1 MIVSPQFGQPRA
13 PGAGAPLA
21 TGPYC
26 AACAQ
31 LLTMSVPIPVAI
43 LGFSTFDRKALASY
57 FQLNGRGRAR
67 YAHVLN
73 ADLAD
78 LVIADADEPG
88 VLELL
93 QTLGRVQDALFIG
106 ALAPSDAAAWMMR
119 PIDQTQ
125 VLREL
130 DALMSRRD
138 NPSSLPLPLTLPSSL
153 GRGALR
159 TIGALDLP
167 DPPARRADD
176 GAPPAR
182 RHPEQLDPH
191 EARRRE
197 LEALRRPQI
206 APRALLVDDSEVA
219 LHFLK
224 RQLLAY
230 GVEVDLARDSD
241 RALDLLTH
249 HVYGLVFLDVDLG
262 PNSRTDGLTLC
273 HQVRYRLQHPG
284 GRAPMVVMVSAFH
297 DPVDQVRGTL
307 AGAEAYL
314 GKPLDLPALD
324 RLLGRQGLYRSLAP
338 SAQPGGASP
347 RPGQRT

>member
-1 MIVSPQFGQPRA
+1 MP
-13 PGAGAPLA
+13 
-21 TGPYC
+21 
-26 AACAQ
+26 
-31 LLTMSVPIPVAI
+31 VPVPVAI
-43 LGFSTFDRKALASY
+43 LGFSAFDRKALASY
-57 FQLNGRGRAR
+57 FQRGGPGRLR
-67 YAHVLN
+67 YEHVLN

-106 ALAPSDAAAWMMR
+106 ALAPAEAVSWMMR

-130 DALMSRRD
+130 DALMARRD
-138 NPSSLPLPLTLPSSL
+138 NPRSSPLPLTLPSSL
-153 GRGALR
+153 GRNALR
-159 TIGALDLP
+159 TIGTLGALDLP
-167 DPPARRADD
+167 DLPSRRADD
-176 GAPPAR
+176 EAAPPR
-182 RHPEQLDPH
+182 RHPDLLDPR

-197 LEALRRPQI
+197 MEALRRPLV

-224 RQLLAY
+224 RQLQGY
-230 GVEVDLARDSD
+230 GVECDLARDSE

-249 HVYGLVFLDVDLG
+249 HAYGLVFLDVDLG
-262 PNSRTDGLTLC
+262 PDSRSDGLTLC
-273 HQVRYRLQHPG
+273 HQIRYRLHHPG
-284 GRAPMVVMVSAFH
+284 GRAPLVVMVSAFH

-307 AGAEAYL
+307 AGAEGYL

-324 RLLGRQGLYRSLAP
+324 RLLGRQGLYRPLGPAGD
-338 SAQPGGASP
+338 AAR
-347 RPGQRT
+347 RPGHPGNR

>member
-1 MIVSPQFGQPRA
+1 MP
-13 PGAGAPLA
+13 
-21 TGPYC
+21 
-26 AACAQ
+26 
-31 LLTMSVPIPVAI
+31 VPIPVAI
-43 LGFSTFDRKALASY
+43 LGFSAFDRKALASY
-57 FQLNGRGRAR
+57 FQLTGRTRPR

-93 QTLGRVQDALFIG
+93 RTLGRVQDALFIG
-106 ALAPSDAAAWMMR
+106 ALAPPEAAAWMMR

-130 DALMSRRD
+130 DALMARRD
-138 NPSSLPLPLTLPSSL
+138 NPRSSPLPLTLPSSL

-159 TIGALDLP
+159 TIGMLDLP
-167 DPPARRADD
+167 DSPTRRVDDDLPP
-176 GAPPAR
+176 R
-182 RHPEQLDPH
+182 RHPAQLDPQ

-224 RQLLAY
+224 RQLQPYAI
-230 GVEVDLARDSD
+230 EVDLARDSE

-249 HVYGLVFLDVDLG
+249 HVYGMVFLDVDLG

-273 HQVRYRLQHPG
+273 HQIRYRLHHPG

-314 GKPLDLPALD
+314 GKPLDLTALD
-324 RLLGRQGLYRSLAP
+324 RLLGRQGLYRPLG
-338 SAQPGGASP
+338 QPGDGAR
-347 RPGQRT
+347 RPGRHT

>member
-1 MIVSPQFGQPRA
+1 MP
-13 PGAGAPLA
+13 
-21 TGPYC
+21 
-26 AACAQ
+26 
-31 LLTMSVPIPVAI
+31 VPIPVAI
-43 LGFSTFDRKALASY
+43 LGFSAFDRKALASY
-57 FQLNGRGRAR
+57 FQLTGRTRPR

-93 QTLGRVQDALFIG
+93 RTLGRVQDALFIG
-106 ALAPSDAAAWMMR
+106 ALAPPEAAAWMMR

-130 DALMSRRD
+130 DALMARRD
-138 NPSSLPLPLTLPSSL
+138 NPRSSPLPLTLPSSL

-159 TIGALDLP
+159 TIGMLDLP
-167 DPPARRADD
+167 DSPTRRVDDDLPP
-176 GAPPAR
+176 R
-182 RHPEQLDPH
+182 RHPAQLDPQ

-224 RQLLAY
+224 RQLQPYAI
-230 GVEVDLARDSD
+230 EVDLARDSE

-249 HVYGLVFLDVDLG
+249 HVYGMVFLDVDLG
-262 PNSRTDGLTLC
+262 PHSRTDGLTLC
-273 HQVRYRLQHPG
+273 HQIRYRLHHPG

-314 GKPLDLPALD
+314 GKPLDLTALD
-324 RLLGRQGLYRSLAP
+324 RLLGRQGLYRP
-338 SAQPGGASP
+338 MGQPGGGAR
-347 RPGQRT
+347 RPGRHT

>member
-1 MIVSPQFGQPRA
+1 MP
-13 PGAGAPLA
+13 
-21 TGPYC
+21 
-26 AACAQ
+26 
-31 LLTMSVPIPVAI
+31 VPIPVAI
-43 LGFSTFDRKALASY
+43 LGFSAFDRKALASY
-57 FQLNGRGRAR
+57 FQLTGRTRPR

-93 QTLGRVQDALFIG
+93 RTLGRVQDALFIG
-106 ALAPSDAAAWMMR
+106 ALAPPEAAAWMMR

-130 DALMSRRD
+130 DALMAQRD
-138 NPSSLPLPLTLPSSL
+138 NPRSSPLPLTLPSSL

-159 TIGALDLP
+159 TIGTLDLP
-167 DPPARRADD
+167 DSPTRRVDDDLPP
-176 GAPPAR
+176 R
-182 RHPEQLDPH
+182 RHPAQLDPQ

-224 RQLLAY
+224 RQLQTYAI
-230 GVEVDLARDSD
+230 EVDLARDSE

-273 HQVRYRLQHPG
+273 HQIRYRLHHPG

-314 GKPLDLPALD
+314 GKPLDLTALD
-324 RLLGRQGLYRSLAP
+324 RLLGRQGLYRP
-338 SAQPGGASP
+338 MGQPGGGAQ
-347 RPGQRT
+347 RPGRHT

>member
-1 MIVSPQFGQPRA
+1 
-13 PGAGAPLA
+13 
-21 TGPYC
+21 
-26 AACAQ
+26 
-31 LLTMSVPIPVAI
+31 MSVPIPVAI

-57 FQLNGRGRAR
+57 FQLGGRGRAR
-67 YAHVLN
+67 YAHMLD

-93 QTLGRVQDALFIG
+93 QALDRVQDALFIG
-106 ALAPSDAAAWMMR
+106 ALAPPGAVAWMMR
-119 PIDQTQ
+119 PIDHTQ

-130 DALMSRRD
+130 DTLMTRRD
-138 NPSSLPLPLTLPSSL
+138 NPSSQPLPLTLPSSL

-159 TIGALDLP
+159 TIGALDMPELP
-167 DPPARRADD
+167 TRRARD
-176 GAPPAR
+176 GAPALR
-182 RHPEQLDPH
+182 RHPEQLEPN

-197 LEALRRPQI
+197 REALRRPQI

-224 RQLLAY
+224 RQLQGY
-230 GVEVDLARDSD
+230 GIDVDLARDSD
-241 RALDLLTH
+241 RALDLLAH

-262 PNSRTDGLTLC
+262 PNSRTDGLMLC

-284 GRAPMVVMVSAFH
+284 GRSPMVVMVSAFH

-314 GKPLDLPALD
+314 GKPLDMPALD
-324 RLLGRQGLYRSLAP
+324 RLLGCQGLYRPFSP
-338 SAQPGGASP
+338 SAQPAAVAP
-347 RPGQRT
+347 RPGQRS

>member
-1 MIVSPQFGQPRA
+1 MP
-13 PGAGAPLA
+13 
-21 TGPYC
+21 
-26 AACAQ
+26 
-31 LLTMSVPIPVAI
+31 VPIPVAI
-43 LGFSTFDRKALASY
+43 LGFSAFDRKALASY
-57 FQLNGRGRAR
+57 FQLTGRTRPR

-93 QTLGRVQDALFIG
+93 RTLGRVQDALFIG
-106 ALAPSDAAAWMMR
+106 ALAPPEAAAWMMR

-130 DALMSRRD
+130 DALMGRRD
-138 NPSSLPLPLTLPSSL
+138 NPRSSPLPLTLPSSL

-159 TIGALDLP
+159 TIGMLDLP
-167 DPPARRADD
+167 DAPTRRVDDDLPP
-176 GAPPAR
+176 R
-182 RHPEQLDPH
+182 RHPAQLDPQ

-206 APRALLVDDSEVA
+206 APRALLIDDSEVA

-224 RQLLAY
+224 RQLQAY
-230 GVEVDLARDSD
+230 AIDVDLARDSE

-262 PNSRTDGLTLC
+262 PHSRTDGLTLC
-273 HQVRYRLQHPG
+273 HQIRYRLHHPG

-314 GKPLDLPALD
+314 GKPLDLTALD
-324 RLLGRQGLYRSLAP
+324 RLLGRQGLYRPLGQAGSG
-338 SAQPGGASP
+338 AQ
-347 RPGQRT
+347 RPGRHT

>member
-1 MIVSPQFGQPRA
+1 MPA
-13 PGAGAPLA
+13 
-21 TGPYC
+21 
-26 AACAQ
+26 
-31 LLTMSVPIPVAI
+31 SVPVAI
-43 LGFSTFDRKALASY
+43 LGFSAFDRKALASY
-57 FQLNGRGRAR
+57 FQRGGPGRLR

-78 LVIADADEPG
+78 LIIADADEPG

-93 QTLGRVQDALFIG
+93 QKLGRVHDALFIG
-106 ALAPSDAAAWMMR
+106 ALAPTDAAAWMMR

-130 DALMSRRD
+130 DALMASRD
-138 NPSSLPLPLTLPSSL
+138 NPRSSPLPLTLPSSL

-159 TIGALDLP
+159 TIGAADALAPP
-167 DPPARRADD
+167 DQPGRRADD
-176 GAPPAR
+176 EAPPPR
-182 RHPEQLDPH
+182 RHPAQLDPQ

-224 RQLLAY
+224 RQLLGY
-230 GVEVDLARDSD
+230 GLECDLARDSD

-249 HVYGLVFLDVDLG
+249 HVYGLVFLDLDLG
-262 PNSRTDGLTLC
+262 PDSRSDGLALC
-273 HQVRYRLQHPG
+273 HQIRYRLHHPG
-284 GRAPMVVMVSAFH
+284 GRAPLVVMVSAFH

-324 RLLGRQGLYRSLAP
+324 RLLGRQGLYRPLGPAGV
-338 SAQPGGASP
+338 SAQ
-347 RPGQRT
+347 RPGQLPKL

>member
-1 MIVSPQFGQPRA
+1 MP
-13 PGAGAPLA
+13 
-21 TGPYC
+21 
-26 AACAQ
+26 
-31 LLTMSVPIPVAI
+31 VPIPVAI
-43 LGFSTFDRKALASY
+43 LGFSAFDRQALASY
-57 FQLNGRGRAR
+57 FQLGGHGRQR

-106 ALAPSDAAAWMMR
+106 ALAPPDATAWMMR
-119 PIDQTQ
+119 PIDHPQ

-130 DALMSRRD
+130 DALMAGRD
-138 NPSSLPLPLTLPSSL
+138 QLRSSPLPLTLPSSM

-167 DPPARRADD
+167 DPPTRNAGEDQ
-176 GAPPAR
+176 PPPR
-182 RHPEQLDPH
+182 RHPEQLDPR
-191 EARRRE
+191 EVRRRE
-197 LEALRRPQI
+197 RQALRRPQI

-219 LHFLK
+219 LYFLK
-224 RQLLAY
+224 RQLQGYA
-230 GVEVDLARDSD
+230 VEVDMARDSD
-241 RALDLLTH
+241 RALDLLSH

-262 PNSRTDGLTLC
+262 PRSRTDGLTLC
-273 HQVRYRLQHPG
+273 HQVRHRLQHPG
-284 GRAPMVVMVSAFH
+284 GRAPMVVIVSAFH

-314 GKPLDLPALD
+314 GKPLDFAVLD
-324 RLLGRQGLYRSLAP
+324 RLLGRQGLYRPMAP
-338 SAQPGGASP
+338 AGQPGSGAQ
-347 RPGQRT
+347 RPGQRP

>member
-1 MIVSPQFGQPRA
+1 MP
-13 PGAGAPLA
+13 
-21 TGPYC
+21 
-26 AACAQ
+26 
-31 LLTMSVPIPVAI
+31 VPIPVAI
-43 LGFSTFDRKALASY
+43 LGFSAFDRKALASY
-57 FQLNGRGRAR
+57 FQLTGRTRPR

-93 QTLGRVQDALFIG
+93 RTLGRVQDALFIG
-106 ALAPSDAAAWMMR
+106 ALAPPEAAAWMMR

-130 DALMSRRD
+130 DALMAQRD
-138 NPSSLPLPLTLPSSL
+138 NPRSSPLPLTLPSSL

-159 TIGALDLP
+159 TIGMLDLP
-167 DPPARRADD
+167 DSPTRRVDDDLPP
-176 GAPPAR
+176 R
-182 RHPEQLDPH
+182 RHPAQLDPQ

-224 RQLLAY
+224 RQLQAY
-230 GVEVDLARDSD
+230 AIDVDLARDSE

-262 PNSRTDGLTLC
+262 PHSRTDGLTLC
-273 HQVRYRLQHPG
+273 HQIRYRLHHPG

-314 GKPLDLPALD
+314 GKPLDLTALD
-324 RLLGRQGLYRSLAP
+324 RLLGRQGLYRPLGQAGSG
-338 SAQPGGASP
+338 AQ
-347 RPGQRT
+347 RPGRHT

>member
-1 MIVSPQFGQPRA
+1 MP
-13 PGAGAPLA
+13 
-21 TGPYC
+21 
-26 AACAQ
+26 
-31 LLTMSVPIPVAI
+31 VPIPVAI
-43 LGFSTFDRKALASY
+43 LGFSAFDRKALASY
-57 FQLNGRGRAR
+57 FQRGGPGRPR
-67 YAHVLN
+67 YEHVLN

-93 QTLGRVQDALFIG
+93 QKLGRVGDALFIG
-106 ALAPSDAAAWMMR
+106 ALAPPEAAAWMMR

-130 DALMSRRD
+130 DALMARRD
-138 NPSSLPLPLTLPSSL
+138 NPRSSPLPLTLPSSL

-159 TIGALDLP
+159 TIGMLDLP
-167 DPPARRADD
+167 DAPTRRADD
-176 GAPPAR
+176 DLPQR
-182 RHPEQLDPH
+182 RHPAQLDPQ

-224 RQLLAY
+224 RQLLGY
-230 GVEVDLARDSD
+230 GLECDLARDSN
-241 RALDLLTH
+241 RALELLTSH
-249 HVYGLVFLDVDLG
+249 DYGLVFVDVDLG
-262 PNSRTDGLTLC
+262 PDSAVDGLSLC
-273 HQVRYRLQHPG
+273 HQVRYRLRPPG
-284 GRAPMVVMVSAFH
+284 GRAPMVVIVSAFH

-314 GKPLDLPALD
+314 GKPLDLTALD
-324 RLLGRQGLYRSLAP
+324 RLLGRQGLYRPLGQAGSG
-338 SAQPGGASP
+338 AQ
-347 RPGQRT
+347 RPGRHT

>member
-1 MIVSPQFGQPRA
+1 MPA
-13 PGAGAPLA
+13 
-21 TGPYC
+21 
-26 AACAQ
+26 
-31 LLTMSVPIPVAI
+31 PIPVAI
-43 LGFSTFDRKALASY
+43 LGFSAFDRKALASY
-57 FQLNGRGRAR
+57 FQRGGPGRLR
-67 YAHVLN
+67 YEHVLN

-106 ALAPSDAAAWMMR
+106 ALAPGEAGSWMMR

-130 DALMSRRD
+130 DALMARRD
-138 NPSSLPLPLTLPSSL
+138 NPRSSPLPLTLPSSL

-159 TIGALDLP
+159 TIGALGALDLP
-167 DPPARRADD
+167 EAPTRRADD
-176 GAPPAR
+176 ETPAPR
-182 RHPEQLDPH
+182 RHPDQLDPR

-197 LEALRRPQI
+197 MEVLRRPLVT
-206 APRALLVDDSEVA
+206 PRALLVDDSEVA

-224 RQLLAY
+224 RQLQGY
-230 GVEVDLARDSD
+230 GVECDMARDSE

-249 HVYGLVFLDVDLG
+249 HAYGLVFLDVDLG
-262 PNSRTDGLTLC
+262 PDSRSDGLTLC
-273 HQVRYRLQHPG
+273 HQIRYRLHHPG
-284 GRAPMVVMVSAFH
+284 GRAPLVVMVSAFH

-307 AGAEAYL
+307 AGAEGYL

-324 RLLGRQGLYRSLAP
+324 RLMGRQGLYRPLGPPGDTSRRP
-338 SAQPGGASP
+338 GHPGG
-347 RPGQRT
+347 R

>member
-1 MIVSPQFGQPRA
+1 MP
-13 PGAGAPLA
+13 
-21 TGPYC
+21 
-26 AACAQ
+26 
-31 LLTMSVPIPVAI
+31 VPIPVAI
-43 LGFSTFDRKALASY
+43 LGFSAFDRKALASY
-57 FQLNGRGRAR
+57 FQLTGRTRPR

-93 QTLGRVQDALFIG
+93 RTLGRVQDALFIG
-106 ALAPSDAAAWMMR
+106 ALAPPEAAAWMMR

-130 DALMSRRD
+130 DALMARRD
-138 NPSSLPLPLTLPSSL
+138 NPRSSPLPLTLPSSL

-159 TIGALDLP
+159 TIGMLDLP
-167 DPPARRADD
+167 DSPTRRVDDDLPP
-176 GAPPAR
+176 R
-182 RHPEQLDPH
+182 RHPAQLDPQ

-224 RQLLAY
+224 RQLQAY
-230 GVEVDLARDSD
+230 AIDVDLARDSE

-262 PNSRTDGLTLC
+262 PHSRTDGLTLC
-273 HQVRYRLQHPG
+273 HQIRYRLHHPG

-314 GKPLDLPALD
+314 GKPLDLTALD
-324 RLLGRQGLYRSLAP
+324 RLLGRQGLYRPLGQAGSG
-338 SAQPGGASP
+338 AQ
-347 RPGQRT
+347 RPGRHT

>member
-1 MIVSPQFGQPRA
+1 MP
-13 PGAGAPLA
+13 
-21 TGPYC
+21 
-26 AACAQ
+26 
-31 LLTMSVPIPVAI
+31 VPIPVAI
-43 LGFSTFDRKALASY
+43 LGFSAFDRKALASY
-57 FQLNGRGRAR
+57 FQLTGRTRPR

-93 QTLGRVQDALFIG
+93 RTLGRVQDALFIG
-106 ALAPSDAAAWMMR
+106 ALAPPEAAAWMMR

-130 DALMSRRD
+130 DALMARRD
-138 NPSSLPLPLTLPSSL
+138 NPRSSPLPLTLPSSL

-159 TIGALDLP
+159 TIGMLDLP
-167 DPPARRADD
+167 DAPTRRVDDDLPP
-176 GAPPAR
+176 R
-182 RHPEQLDPH
+182 RHPAQLDPQ

-224 RQLLAY
+224 RQLQAY
-230 GVEVDLARDSD
+230 AIDVDLARDSE

-262 PNSRTDGLTLC
+262 PHSRTDGLTLC
-273 HQVRYRLQHPG
+273 HQIRYRLHHPG

-314 GKPLDLPALD
+314 GKPLDLTALD
-324 RLLGRQGLYRSLAP
+324 RLLGRQGLYRPLG
-338 SAQPGGASP
+338 QPGGGAR
-347 RPGQRT
+347 RPGQRP

>member
-1 MIVSPQFGQPRA
+1 MP
-13 PGAGAPLA
+13 
-21 TGPYC
+21 
-26 AACAQ
+26 
-31 LLTMSVPIPVAI
+31 VPIPVAI
-43 LGFSTFDRKALASY
+43 LGFSAFDRKALASY
-57 FQLNGRGRAR
+57 FQLTGRTRPR

-93 QTLGRVQDALFIG
+93 RTLGRVQDALFIG
-106 ALAPSDAAAWMMR
+106 ALAPPEAAAWMMR

-130 DALMSRRD
+130 DALMARRD
-138 NPSSLPLPLTLPSSL
+138 NPRSSPLPLTLPSSL

-159 TIGALDLP
+159 TIGMLDLP
-167 DPPARRADD
+167 DSPTRRVDDDLPP
-176 GAPPAR
+176 R
-182 RHPEQLDPH
+182 RHPAQLDPQ

-224 RQLLAY
+224 RQLQPYAI
-230 GVEVDLARDSD
+230 EVDLARDSE

-249 HVYGLVFLDVDLG
+249 HVYGMVFLDVDLG
-262 PNSRTDGLTLC
+262 PHSRTDGLTLC
-273 HQVRYRLQHPG
+273 HQIRYRLHHPG

-314 GKPLDLPALD
+314 GKPLDLTALD
-324 RLLGRQGLYRSLAP
+324 RLLGRQGLYRP
-338 SAQPGGASP
+338 MGQPGDGAR
-347 RPGQRT
+347 RPGRHT

>member
-1 MIVSPQFGQPRA
+1 MP
-13 PGAGAPLA
+13 
-21 TGPYC
+21 
-26 AACAQ
+26 
-31 LLTMSVPIPVAI
+31 VPIPVAI
-43 LGFSTFDRKALASY
+43 LGFSAFDRKALASY
-57 FQLNGRGRAR
+57 FQLTGRTRPR

-93 QTLGRVQDALFIG
+93 RTLGRVQDALFIG
-106 ALAPSDAAAWMMR
+106 ALAPPEAAAWMMR

-130 DALMSRRD
+130 DALMARRD
-138 NPSSLPLPLTLPSSL
+138 NPRSSPLPLTLPSSL

-159 TIGALDLP
+159 TIGMLDLP
-167 DPPARRADD
+167 DSPTRRVDDDLPP
-176 GAPPAR
+176 R
-182 RHPEQLDPH
+182 RHPAQLDPQ

-224 RQLLAY
+224 RQLQPYAI
-230 GVEVDLARDSD
+230 EVDLARDSE

-249 HVYGLVFLDVDLG
+249 HVYGMVFLDVDLG

-273 HQVRYRLQHPG
+273 HQIRYRLHHPG

-314 GKPLDLPALD
+314 GKPLDLTALD
-324 RLLGRQGLYRSLAP
+324 RLLGRQGLYRP
-338 SAQPGGASP
+338 MGQPGGGAR
-347 RPGQRT
+347 RPGRHT

>member
-1 MIVSPQFGQPRA
+1 MP
-13 PGAGAPLA
+13 
-21 TGPYC
+21 
-26 AACAQ
+26 
-31 LLTMSVPIPVAI
+31 VPIPVAI
-43 LGFSTFDRKALASY
+43 LGFSAFDRKALASY
-57 FQLNGRGRAR
+57 FQLTGRTRPR

-93 QTLGRVQDALFIG
+93 RTLGRVQDALFIG
-106 ALAPSDAAAWMMR
+106 ALAPPEAAAWMMR

-130 DALMSRRD
+130 DALMARRD
-138 NPSSLPLPLTLPSSL
+138 NPRSLPLPLTLPSSL

-159 TIGALDLP
+159 TIGMLDLP
-167 DPPARRADD
+167 DAPTRRVDDDLPP
-176 GAPPAR
+176 R
-182 RHPEQLDPH
+182 RHPAQLDPQ

-224 RQLLAY
+224 RQLQAY
-230 GVEVDLARDSD
+230 AIDVDLARDSE

-262 PNSRTDGLTLC
+262 PHSRTDGLTLC
-273 HQVRYRLQHPG
+273 HQIRYRLHHPG

-314 GKPLDLPALD
+314 GKPLDLTALD
-324 RLLGRQGLYRSLAP
+324 RLLGRQGLYRPLGQAGSG
-338 SAQPGGASP
+338 AQ
-347 RPGQRT
+347 RPGRHT

>member
-1 MIVSPQFGQPRA
+1 MP
-13 PGAGAPLA
+13 
-21 TGPYC
+21 
-26 AACAQ
+26 
-31 LLTMSVPIPVAI
+31 VPIPVAI
-43 LGFSTFDRKALASY
+43 LGFSAFDRKALASY
-57 FQLNGRGRAR
+57 FQLTGRTRPR

-93 QTLGRVQDALFIG
+93 RTLGRVQDALFIG
-106 ALAPSDAAAWMMR
+106 ALAPPEAAAWMMR

-130 DALMSRRD
+130 DALMARRD
-138 NPSSLPLPLTLPSSL
+138 NPRSSPLPLTLPSSL

-159 TIGALDLP
+159 TIGMLDLP
-167 DPPARRADD
+167 DAPTRRVDDDLPP
-176 GAPPAR
+176 R
-182 RHPEQLDPH
+182 RHPAQLDPQ

-224 RQLLAY
+224 RQLQAY
-230 GVEVDLARDSD
+230 AIDVDLARDSE

-262 PNSRTDGLTLC
+262 PHSRTDGLTLC
-273 HQVRYRLQHPG
+273 HQIRYRLHHPG

-314 GKPLDLPALD
+314 GKPLDLTALD
-324 RLLGRQGLYRSLAP
+324 RLLGRQGLYRPLGQAGSG
-338 SAQPGGASP
+338 AQ
-347 RPGQRT
+347 RPGRHT

>member
-1 MIVSPQFGQPRA
+1 MP
-13 PGAGAPLA
+13 
-21 TGPYC
+21 
-26 AACAQ
+26 
-31 LLTMSVPIPVAI
+31 VPIPVAI
-43 LGFSTFDRKALASY
+43 LGFSAFDRKALASY
-57 FQLNGRGRAR
+57 FQLTGRTRPR

-93 QTLGRVQDALFIG
+93 RTLGRVQDALFIG
-106 ALAPSDAAAWMMR
+106 ALAPPEAAAWMMR

-130 DALMSRRD
+130 DALMARRD
-138 NPSSLPLPLTLPSSL
+138 NPRSSPLPLTLPSSL

-159 TIGALDLP
+159 TIGMLDLP
-167 DPPARRADD
+167 DAPTRRVDDDLPP
-176 GAPPAR
+176 R
-182 RHPEQLDPH
+182 RHPAQLDPQ

-224 RQLLAY
+224 RQLQAY
-230 GVEVDLARDSD
+230 AIDVDLARDSE

-262 PNSRTDGLTLC
+262 PHSRTDGLTLC
-273 HQVRYRLQHPG
+273 HQIRYRLHHPG

-314 GKPLDLPALD
+314 GKPLDLTALD
-324 RLLGRQGLYRSLAP
+324 RLLGRQGLHRPLGQAGSG
-338 SAQPGGASP
+338 AQ
-347 RPGQRT
+347 RPGRHT

>member
-1 MIVSPQFGQPRA
+1 
-13 PGAGAPLA
+13 
-21 TGPYC
+21 
-26 AACAQ
+26 
-31 LLTMSVPIPVAI
+31 MSVPIPVAI
-43 LGFSTFDRKALASY
+43 LGFSIFDRKALASY
-57 FQLNGRGRAR
+57 FQLHGRSRAR
-67 YAHVLN
+67 YSHVLN

-93 QTLGRVQDALFIG
+93 QTLGRVRDALFIG
-106 ALAPSDAAAWMMR
+106 ALAPAGAAAWMMR

-130 DALMSRRD
+130 DALMAGRD

-153 GRGALR
+153 GRGAALR
-159 TIGALDLP
+159 TIGTLGAMDLLP
-167 DPPARRADD
+167 DPPTRRADD
-176 GAPPAR
+176 SAPPQR
-182 RHPEQLDPH
+182 RQNAQTDPR

-197 LEALRRPQI
+197 LEAVRRPQI
-206 APRALLVDDSEVA
+206 AQRALLVDDSEVA

-224 RQLLAY
+224 RQLLGY
-230 GVEVDLARDSD
+230 GLEVDLARTSE

-249 HVYGLVFLDVDLG
+249 HVYGLVFLDMDLG
-262 PNSRTDGLTLC
+262 PHSRTDGLTLC

-314 GKPLDLPALD
+314 GKPLDLSALD
-324 RLLGRQGLYRSLAP
+324 RLLGRQGLYRPLAP
-338 SAQPGGASP
+338 PAQPAGSGLQ
-347 RPGQRT
+347 PGQRP